1 MTMSSAFR
9 EAFEP
14 PSLSRTSATV
24 DDAAV
29 SALPGPV
36 RVELADATR
45 FAAVAEAWMS
55 LAARAGVPNAFMDPA
70 VALAVAQAWPH
81 PVRILLAWKDDEPG
95 ASPVLVG
102 AWLFVERRTRQ
113 SWPYRTLVS
122 PPCPIAYLGTPVI
135 DPEHA
140 RPVLA
145 AIFAKI
151 RETPSLPRLLQAGDL
166 SDDLVLTEAIKSAL
180 RQSGGTM
187 ALIERRTRA
196 KLDTR
201 LDPKTY
207 WANSMSGHR
216 HRDLA
221 RTRRQLERRG
231 RLEFTS
237 AGDPVAVAA
246 GIEEFLALEASG
258 WKGARRSALACDP
271 AMTLFTRKMAAGLAA
286 RQLIAVQ
293 SLRLD
298 DVPIAMGIVLYSG
311 SGAFTWRVAYDEN
324 YRRFSPGI
332 LFLEDTTAHLLSDSR
347 VGSTDSCN
355 HLDIGFQAERWAE
368 RHGVIDVLID
378 LGSARPRR
386 LALLSW
392 RERLFR
398 RCKAITRQAFH
409 FARRSRAQLTRHL
422 QRRPDGSGGG
432 K

>member
-1 MTMSSAFR
+1 MTMFSAFR
-9 EAFEP
+9 EACEP
-14 PSLSRTSATV
+14 PSVSRTSAI
-24 DDAAV
+24 V

-36 RVELADATR
+36 RVELADAAR
-45 FAAVAEAWMS
+45 FAAVAEDWMS

-70 VALAVAQAWPH
+70 VALAVAEAWSH
-81 PVRILLAWKDDEPG
+81 PVRILLAWKDGEPG
-95 ASPVLVG
+95 IAPALVG

-113 SWPYRTLVS
+113 SWPYRALVS
-122 PPCPIAYLGTPVI
+122 PPCSVAYLGTPMI

-145 AIFAKI
+145 AVFAKI
-151 RETPSLPRLLQAGDL
+151 RETPSLPGLLQAGDL
-166 SDDLVLTEAIKSAL
+166 SDNCILMEAVKSAL
-180 RQSGGTM
+180 RHGRGSM

-207 WANSMSGHR
+207 WTNSMSEHR
-216 HRDLA
+216 HRLLA
-221 RTRRQLERRG
+221 RSRRQLEKRG

-237 AGDPVAVAA
+237 VGDPAAVAA

-271 AMTLFTRKMAAGLAA
+271 ALTLFTREMAAGLAA
-286 RQLIAVQ
+286 RRLIAVQ

-311 SGAFTWRVAYDEN
+311 SAAFTWRVAYDEN

-332 LFLEDTTAHLLSDSR
+332 LFLGHATAHLLSDSR
-347 VGSTDSCN
+347 VRSTDSCN
-355 HLDIGFQAERWAE
+355 HLDIGFQADRWAE
-368 RHGVIDVLID
+368 RHDVIDVLID
-378 LGSARPRR
+378 LGSTRPLR

-398 RCKAITRQAFH
+398 RCKAVLRQAYH
-409 FARRSRAQLTRHL
+409 FARRSEAQLTSQL
-422 QRRPDGSGGG
+422 QRRPGGSGGR